1 MSNKTPSD
9 FSRSYGDVVIHS
21 EYESIDGNRDC
32 IYRAYDVVYCEEVR
46 DQVLQYIEGTMA
58 LTRGECKEQLLEVKS

>member
-9 FSRSYGDVVIHS
+9 FSHSYGDVVINS
-21 EYESIDGNRDC
+21 GYESIDGHREC
-32 IYRAYDVVYCEEVR
+32 IYRAYVVIYCEEVR

-58 LTRGECKEQLLEVKS
+58 LTREECKEQLLEVKS